1 MRFKQCPEH
10 LRVPLQ
16 KKLRAFR
23 RMLIIIGVFLLVA
36 LAVLLFGTMDD
47 VVSGS
52 GTVAGIREYAL
63 KSLVSARSV
72 EIFHHEGEQVE
83 FGAVLVRF
91 DDRDQRGRIE
101 QIDRELKELGLQIE
115 VKEKDL
121 ALLTRDPLPEYYR
134 HTQKLLQEAREKE
147 SRTKQELEVYRKL
160 YEQKLVT
167 RREFL
172 QTELEE
178 ISNRMTVER
187 LEEDWARLQSGMAQE
202 IISRAKFELMLLKQR
217 YANKQEERAHEE
229 RKLEDFVIRA
239 PDDGVVT
246 DIPPR
251 AGGYYETGEV
261 VVKFSADRHKQVVA
275 LIDEKQIY
283 KISPGQPV
291 RISCNQYNYLD
302 FGYFTGV
309 VEVVYQLPE
318 IVDNVNYYPVK
329 IVLDSEH
336 QPLRFGSR
344 CEVAIVTGRERIIF
358 ALLGLRDAGYIRR
371 RALGKSAPAE
381 SR

>member
-1 MRFKQCPEH
+1 MRIKQCPEH

-23 RMLIIIGVFLLVA
+23 RMLITIGVFLLVA
-36 LAVLLFGTMDD
+36 LTVLLFGTMDD

-63 KSLVSARSV
+63 KSLVSARIV
-72 EIFHHEGEQVE
+72 EICHHEGEE
-83 FGAVLVRF
+83 LSFGDVLVKL
-91 DDRDQRGRIE
+91 DDRDQRARID
-101 QIDRELKELGLQIE
+101 QIDRELQELKLQIE
-115 VKEKDL
+115 VKAKDV

-147 SRTKQELEVYRKL
+147 QRTRQELEVYRKL

-202 IISRAKFELMLLKQR
+202 IIARAKSELLLLKQR
-217 YANKQEERAHEE
+217 YANKQAERQYEEK
-229 RKLEDFVIRA
+229 KLEDFVIRA

-261 VVKFSADRHKQVVA
+261 VVQFSANRNKKVVA

-283 KISPGQPV
+283 KIRPGQPV

-309 VEVVYQLPE
+309 VDVIYQLPE
-318 IVDNVNYYPVK
+318 QVGNVNYYPVK

-344 CEVAIVTGRERIIF
+344 CEVDIVTGRERILF
-358 ALLGLRDAGYIRR
+358 ALLGLRDAGYLRR
-371 RALGKSAPAE
+371 RALGAAE
-381 SR
+381 KQE